1 MCLGAGARLCTA
13 DEIQNGE
20 TSLTGCGFD
29 TRHVWTKSQGDCG
42 AGEVLTVMGS
52 PEFQDDDPPR
62 CTSMIDPR
70 INLALGKPARADS
83 ELVRDGAALV
93 ALAVPLTRRLL
104 AVQVREVSSPYQ
116 CATCGA
122 AQAVDGEFT
131 NKGRW
136 ISTNEQGH
144 HWLAVDLLH
153 THRIT
158 SMSLCECSNGRL
170 GLTVATT

>member
-83 ELVRDGAALV
+83 ELVRDG
-93 ALAVPLTRRLL
+93 
-104 AVQVREVSSPYQ
+104 
-116 CATCGA
+116 
-122 AQAVDGEFT
+122 
-131 NKGRW
+131 
-136 ISTNEQGH
+136 
-144 HWLAVDLLH
+144 
-153 THRIT
+153 
-158 SMSLCECSNGRL
+158 RL
-170 GLTVATT
+170 GHACRPANEKAARRPGARGQQPVPMRNLWRGSGSRRRVHE

>member
-83 ELVRDGAALV
+83 ELVRDGAL
-93 ALAVPLTRRLL
+93 
-104 AVQVREVSSPYQ
+104 
-116 CATCGA
+116 
-122 AQAVDGEFT
+122 
-131 NKGRW
+131 
-136 ISTNEQGH
+136 
-144 HWLAVDLLH
+144 
-153 THRIT
+153 
-158 SMSLCECSNGRL
+158 L
-170 GLTVATT
+170 GLCLTSR